1 MRGRLVLCDERVVLD
16 RAIVVSTG
24 LVLAGCAPSA
34 DAPPAPAPASAPA
47 VSTSAAPDAILP
59 RDMDFRGKRLH
70 LLAGGPEGAQAVL
83 LLHGASFSSAT
94 WQELGTLDVLAGR
107 GLRVVAL
114 DLPGFG
120 QSEPVEL
127 PAARFLEEALP
138 VLGVRRPVIVAP
150 SMSGSFV
157 FPFLVAHP
165 ESVAGFVGIAPA
177 GVPEWAPKLAGCAV
191 PALVVWGT
199 ADRVFPVEQAATL
212 CGAFRVA
219 TPLYLE
225 GAKHP
230 AYLDAPEAW
239 HEALVEFVEGVA
251 R

>member
-1 MRGRLVLCDERVVLD
+1 MIDATPHPPVFR
-16 RAIVVSTG
+16 TG
-24 LVLAGCAPSA
+24 ALAAALALAAC
-34 DAPPAPAPASAPA
+34 APPAQTPPESEPAG
-47 VSTSAAPDAILP
+47 STSATPVAILP
-59 RDMDFRGKRLH
+59 RDMEFRGKRLH
-70 LLAGGPEGAQAVL
+70 LLTGGPEGAQAVL

-120 QSEPVEL
+120 QSEPCEL
-127 PAARFLEEALP
+127 AAAMFLEEVLP
-138 VLGVRRPVIVAP
+138 VLGVRRPIIVAP
-150 SMSGSFV
+150 SLAGSFA
-157 FPFLVAHP
+157 FPYLVAHP
-165 ESVAGFVGIAPA
+165 EGVAGFVGIAPA
-177 GVPEWAPKLAGCAV
+177 GVPEWAPKLAGCPV
-191 PALVVWGT
+191 PALIVWGT

-212 CGAFRVA
+212 CGAFRTA

-239 HEALVEFVEGVA
+239 HEGLVEFVEGVG